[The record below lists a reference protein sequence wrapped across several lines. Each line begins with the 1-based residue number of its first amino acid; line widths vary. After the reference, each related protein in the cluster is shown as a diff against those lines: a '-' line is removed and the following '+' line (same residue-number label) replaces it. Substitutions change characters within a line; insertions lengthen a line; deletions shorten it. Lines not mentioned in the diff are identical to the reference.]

1 MPPNGPERHNGPMNS
16 SPEFFGASHDAL
28 TAAAQDAQ
36 LPDAV
41 LSHWF
46 GSARPSNAVALEHK
60 AQWFTKSPAFDEDLR
75 QRFGVA
81 VQAAVGGALQ
91 HWAQQGPWQRLALIV
106 LLDQFTR
113 NIYRATPQSFAGDAQ
128 ALALAL
134 QAQQQ
139 GEDLLLPE
147 VPRIFMYLPFEHA
160 EDPAMQERSV
170 QAFAALADANAD
182 PALSDFF
189 AGTLDYAHKHQE
201 VIAQFGRFPHR
212 NPTLGRES
220 TAAEK
225 DYLAQPGAGF

>member
-1 MPPNGPERHNGPMNS
+1 MNLS
-16 SPEFFGASHDAL
+16 SHFPGASHDAL

-46 GSARPSNAVALEHK
+46 GSARPSNAQALEHQ

-113 NIYRATPQSFAGDAQ
+113 NIYRSTPQSFAGDAQ
-128 ALALAL
+128 ALTLAL
-134 QAQQQ
+134 QAQQL
-139 GEDLLLPE
+139 GEDTQLPQ
-147 VPRIFMYLPFEHA
+147 VLRIFLYLPFEHA
-160 EDPAMQERSV
+160 EDLAMQERSV
-170 QAFAALADANAD
+170 QAFAALAKGNEDA
-182 PALSDFF
+182 ALDGLF
-189 AGTLDYAHKHQE
+189 AGTLDYAHKHRQ

-212 NPTLGRES
+212 NPILGRES
-220 TAAEK
+220 TPAEK